1 MSELRR
7 RLERAPTFAFV
18 LYASAAGFATYF
30 CMYAFRKPFAAASY
44 EGLTLFGTTL
54 DLKTGLVISQIAGY
68 TLSKWIGV
76 KVVSEV
82 SPGRRAALLLGL
94 IAVAE
99 AALLLFALV
108 PPDLRIVAI
117 FLNGLPL
124 GMVWGVVVR
133 YLEGRRTSE
142 LLLAGLSCSF
152 IVASGMVKDIG
163 RWLMSAHSVSEAW
176 MPFAVGCLF
185 ALPFGL
191 SVLLLDQ
198 LPPPSSADEHSRVPR
213 RSMTR
218 ADRVAFVRELFL
230 GLSMLYVVYFF
241 LTAYRD
247 FRDNYGIEIFT
258 ELGYGDEPAIFT
270 RTELP
275 VAFGVLL
282 CMGLL
287 NLVKDNRRGLIATFG
302 VMLFGTALMA
312 GGTLALDAGWVS
324 GATWMVLVGLGSYLV
339 YVPYGSV
346 LFDRLVASTGVVA
359 TAAFA
364 ITVADALG
372 YTGSIGVQLYK
383 DVFAAE
389 STRLEFFKLFTY
401 AMASG
406 GALLMS
412 ASCLWFLG
420 RDSGRHESS

>member
-44 EGLTLFGTTL
+44 DGLTLFGSTL
-54 DLKTGLVISQIAGY
+54 DLKTALVISQIAGY

-82 SPGRRAALLLGL
+82 APGRRAALLLGL
-94 IAVAE
+94 IGAAE
-99 AALLLFALV
+99 LALLLFALL
-108 PPDLRIVAI
+108 PPDLRIFAI

-133 YLEGRRTSE
+133 YLEGRQTSE

-152 IVASGMVKDIG
+152 IVASGIVKDIG
-163 RWLMSAHSVSEAW
+163 RWVMSAHEVTEAW
-176 MPFAVGCLF
+176 MPFVVGMLF
-185 ALPFGL
+185 ALPFAL
-191 SVLLLDQ
+191 SVFLLDR
-198 LPPPSSADEHSRVPR
+198 LPRPSAADEDSRVPR

-218 ADRVAFVRELFL
+218 ADRAAFVKELFA
-230 GLSMLYVVYFF
+230 GLAMLYVVYFF

-247 FRDNYGIEIFT
+247 FRDNYGVEIFA

-275 VAFGVLL
+275 VAFGVLF

-287 NLVKDNRRGLIATFG
+287 NLVKDNRRGLVATFG
-302 VMLFGTALMA
+302 VMLLGATLMA
-312 GGTLALDAGWVS
+312 GGTLALDAGMVS
-324 GATWMVLVGLGSYLV
+324 GATWMVLVGLGSYLI

-346 LFDRLVASTGVVA
+346 LFDRLVASTGVIA

-364 ITVADALG
+364 ITIADALG

-383 DVFAAE
+383 DVFASE
-389 STRLEFFKLFTY
+389 STRLEFFKQFTY
-401 AMASG
+401 AMAAG
-406 GALLMS
+406 GAALMTV
-412 ASCLWFLG
+412 SCVYFV
-420 RDSGRHESS
+420 RREPRRHETS